1 MLQQI
6 INTMNEF
13 IRIRVSSE
21 DKEYLKDEANNNK
34 MTLSAYVRSTL
45 LKRDVC

>member
-21 DKEYLKDEANNNK
+21 DKEYQKK
-34 MTLSAYVRSTL
+34 IKKYCKTL
-45 LKRDVC
+45 LLKTECH